1 MVRLTRKRGHVSKY
15 EELVRM
21 TRWGR
26 DALMIEVD
34 EDSFAADPIG
44 SRLKAARERQSMS
57 LDEIAAKTRVPV
69 RHLEHIENGE
79 WDSLP
84 AATYSVGFARA
95 YANAVGLDGSEIG
108 AELRAL
114 LGRSASTANPSLYEP
129 TDPGRVPPRSL
140 AIAAAVIAL
149 LLAVAYLVWRSGA
162 VDDTA
167 VDENQIAG
175 IEAPASDAGA
185 PPAGGPAAG
194 GPVGAAGAPAPA
206 PAARGP
212 VVLTATGD
220 VWLRIYEANGGP
232 KLFENTLKAGER
244 YEVPGTAKAPQILTG
259 RPNALQVAVGS
270 TVIPALGAA
279 EKTIAD
285 VSLLPAD
292 LVARAAPVP
301 PAPAPQRPAA
311 SATNGR

>member
-1 MVRLTRKRGHVSKY
+1 
-15 EELVRM
+15 M

-26 DALMIEVD
+26 DALMIEVE

-44 SRLKAARERQSMS
+44 SRLKAARERLSIS

-114 LGRSASTANPSLYEP
+114 LGRPASTANPSLYEP

-149 LLAVAYLVWRSGA
+149 LLAVSYLVWRSGA

-175 IEAPASDAGA
+175 IEAPAANAGA
-185 PPAGGPAAG
+185 TPAGPAAG
-194 GPVGAAGAPAPA
+194 GPGVAGQPAPA
-206 PAARGP
+206 PAAVRGP
-212 VVLTATGD
+212 VVLTATAD
-220 VWLRIYEANGGP
+220 VWLRVYEGNGGP

-244 YEVPGTAKAPQILTG
+244 YVVPATAKAPQILTG

-292 LVARAAPVP
+292 LVART
-301 PAPAPQRPAA
+301 APAPSATAPPAA
-311 SATNGR
+311 TATNGR

>member
-1 MVRLTRKRGHVSKY
+1 
-15 EELVRM
+15 M

-26 DALMIEVD
+26 DALMIEV
-34 EDSFAADPIG
+34 EEEAFAADPIG
-44 SRLKAARERQSMS
+44 SRLKAARERQSIS
-57 LDEIAAKTRVPV
+57 LDEIAAKTRVPI

-84 AATYSVGFARA
+84 APTYSVGFARA
-95 YANAVGLDGSEIG
+95 YANAVGLNGSEIG

-114 LGRSASTANPSLYEP
+114 LGRPASTANPSFYEP

-149 LLAVAYLVWRSGA
+149 LLAVSYLVWRSGA

-175 IEAPASDAGA
+175 IEAPAATA
-185 PPAGGPAAG
+185 AATPAAG
-194 GPVGAAGAPAPA
+194 PAGIANRPMPAPA
-206 PAARGP
+206 AARGP
-212 VVLTATGD
+212 VVLTATSD
-220 VWLRIYEANGGP
+220 VWLRVYDGKGGP

-244 YEVPGTAKAPQILTG
+244 YEVPATANAPQILTG
-259 RPNALQVAVGS
+259 RPNALRVAIGS
-270 TVIPALGAA
+270 TVIPALGAT

-292 LVARAAPVP
+292 LVARAAAAQ
-301 PAPAPQRPAA
+301 PAPAAQPRAGAA
-311 SATNGR
+311 TTAR

>member
-1 MVRLTRKRGHVSKY
+1 
-15 EELVRM
+15 M

-26 DALMIEVD
+26 DALMIEVE

-44 SRLKAARERQSMS
+44 SRLKAARERLSIS

-114 LGRSASTANPSLYEP
+114 LGRPASTTNPSLYEP
-129 TDPGRVPPRSL
+129 TDPGRVPPRSI

-149 LLAVAYLVWRSGA
+149 LLAVSYLVWRSGA

-175 IEAPASDAGA
+175 IEAPAA
-185 PPAGGPAAG
+185 PAAPTPAGGPTAAPGVAAG
-194 GPVGAAGAPAPA
+194 PASA
-206 PAARGP
+206 SARGP
-212 VVLTATGD
+212 VVLTATAD
-220 VWLRIYEANGGP
+220 VWLRIYEGNGGP

-244 YEVPGTAKAPQILTG
+244 YVVPATAKAPQILTG

-292 LVARAAPVP
+292 LVARAAPAP
-301 PAPAPQRPAA
+301 PAPAQAVQPPAA
-311 SATNGR
+311 TATNGR

>member
-1 MVRLTRKRGHVSKY
+1 MSKY

-26 DALMIEVD
+26 DALMIEVE

-44 SRLKAARERQSMS
+44 SRLKAARERQSIS
-57 LDEIAAKTRVPV
+57 LDEIAAKTRVPI

-95 YANAVGLDGSEIG
+95 YANAVGLNGSEIG

-114 LGRSASTANPSLYEP
+114 LGRPASTANPSHYEP
-129 TDPGRVPPRSL
+129 TDPGRVPPRSI

-149 LLAVAYLVWRSGA
+149 LLAVTYLVWRSGA

-175 IEAPASDAGA
+175 IEAPAATAA
-185 PPAGGPAAG
+185 PTATGGPAAG
-194 GPVGAAGAPAPA
+194 GPGAAGRPTPAPA
-206 PAARGP
+206 AARGP
-212 VVLTATGD
+212 VVLTATDD
-220 VWLRIYEANGGP
+220 VWLRIYEGNGGP

-244 YEVPGTAKAPQILTG
+244 YVVPAAAKAPQILTG

-292 LVARAAPVP
+292 LAARAAAAPPVP
-301 PAPAPQRPAA
+301 AQAA
-311 SATNGR
+311 AAAATTRR

>member
-1 MVRLTRKRGHVSKY
+1 
-15 EELVRM
+15 M

-26 DALMIEVD
+26 DALMIEVE

-44 SRLKAARERQSMS
+44 SRLKAARERQSIS
-57 LDEIAAKTRVPV
+57 LDEIAAKTRVPI

-84 AATYSVGFARA
+84 APTYSVGFARA
-95 YANAVGLDGSEIG
+95 YANAVGLNGSEIG

-114 LGRSASTANPSLYEP
+114 LGRPASTANPSHYEP

-175 IEAPASDAGA
+175 IEAPAATA
-185 PPAGGPAAG
+185 AATPAGGPAP
-194 GPVGAAGAPAPA
+194 GPARVANPA
-206 PAARGP
+206 AARGP
-212 VVLTATGD
+212 VVLTATAD
-220 VWLRIYEANGGP
+220 VWLRVYEGNGGP

-244 YEVPGTAKAPQILTG
+244 YVVPATAKAPQILTG

-270 TVIPALGAA
+270 TIIPALGAA

-292 LVARAAPVP
+292 LVARAATVP
-301 PAPAPQRPAA
+301 PAAAQPQAAPARPSAAPAA
-311 SATNGR
+311 TR

>member
-1 MVRLTRKRGHVSKY
+1 
-15 EELVRM
+15 M

-26 DALMIEVD
+26 DALMIEVE

-44 SRLKAARERQSMS
+44 SRLKAARERQSIS
-57 LDEIAAKTRVPV
+57 LDEIAARTRVPV

-95 YANAVGLDGSEIG
+95 YANAVGLNGSEIG

-114 LGRSASTANPSLYEP
+114 LGRAASTTNPSHYEP

-149 LLAVAYLVWRSGA
+149 LLAVTYLVWRSGA

-175 IEAPASDAGA
+175 IEAPSSAPAS
-185 PPAGGPAAG
+185 AGGPAAG
-194 GPVGAAGAPAPA
+194 GPAVASRPAPAPA
-206 PAARGP
+206 AARGP
-212 VVLTATGD
+212 VVLTATAD
-220 VWLRIYEANGGP
+220 VWLRVYEGGGGP

-244 YEVPGTAKAPQILTG
+244 YVVPATAKAPQILTG
-259 RPNALQVAVGS
+259 RPNALQVAVGP
-270 TVIPALGAA
+270 TVFPALGPA

-292 LVARAAPVP
+292 LAARFAAAPAA
-301 PAPAPQRPAA
+301 PAPAQPQAAPARPTAAPAA
-311 SATNGR
+311 ATR